1 MPTHEHELGELDEVA
16 MRRGRFGLLDAGS
29 SCEPFHHLP
38 VGGVS
43 AFASVGRDRRF
54 GIAAGQEAVLLVGE
68 QT

>member
-1 MPTHEHELGELDEVA
+1 MSTSSVNSTRSRCGA
-16 MRRGRFGLLDAGS
+16 GRFGLLDAGS